1 MEEQNSNAYSEAL
14 AVLKLLDDEEKLEK
28 LPIEM
33 LEVLKSKA
41 NPEYKPEFSK
51 EIPIDE
57 QNISPEALGILSWI
71 AMKYWNE
78 EVLQE
83 ENEVEQITEKEEIK
97 EEIIEN
103 QVVQEQ
109 NIQEQ
114 KEENIEQIT
123 QEEQIDEQ
131 TKETDSALP
140 VLYKDLKWYQK
151 IKMKIIEFFNKIFKR
166 HFIEEK
172 NNEEEGINL

>member
-51 EIPIDE
+51 DIPIDE

-71 AMKYWNE
+71 AMKYWGE
-78 EVLQE
+78 AISIE
-83 ENEVEQITEKEEIK
+83 ENSMEQITENSQNIK
-97 EEIIEN
+97 EKI
-103 QVVQEQ
+103 
-109 NIQEQ
+109 
-114 KEENIEQIT
+114 
-123 QEEQIDEQ
+123 
-131 TKETDSALP
+131 KETTKDADSTLP

-151 IKMKIIEFFNKIFKR
+151 IRIKIIEFFNKILKK
-166 HFIEEK
+166 HNVEKK
-172 NNEEEGINL
+172 NNEEEGNTL

>member
-33 LEVLKSKA
+33 LEVLKAKA

-51 EIPIDE
+51 EIPLDE

-78 EVLQE
+78 EVLSE
-83 ENEVEQITEKEEIK
+83 ENKPEQIIKNEETNSEVEEIEEQEPDLKED
-97 EEIIEN
+97 
-103 QVVQEQ
+103 EQ
-109 NIQEQ
+109 NNEINS
-114 KEENIEQIT
+114 EEMT
-123 QEEQIDEQ
+123 QEEQ
-131 TKETDSALP
+131 TKDADSTLP

-151 IKMKIIEFFNKIFKR
+151 IKIKIIEFFNRIFKR
-166 HFIEEK
+166 HHIEEK
-172 NNEEEGINL
+172 NNEEEGNIL